1 MKKLLSH
8 IILGLLMLFIVSC
21 MPQNE
26 VGTPFHKGQEVTIY
40 ASMPYNNSR
49 EGIAYMPDKQR
60 VSGLDSHPM
69 TSQGA
74 INLYWSEGDEI
85 AVVVGEE
92 TSTFTLTDGK
102 GTSKGTFSGQM
113 PASAAIAR

>member
-1 MKKLLSH
+1 
-8 IILGLLMLFIVSC
+8 
-21 MPQNE
+21 
-26 VGTPFHKGQEVTIY
+26 
-40 ASMPYNNSR
+40 
-49 EGIAYMPDKQR
+49 MPDKQR

-74 INLYWSEGDEI
+74 TNLYWSEGDEI

-113 PASAAIAR
+113 PASGSSYEVHYPIDYHDSLLAKQSYVENGFAMD